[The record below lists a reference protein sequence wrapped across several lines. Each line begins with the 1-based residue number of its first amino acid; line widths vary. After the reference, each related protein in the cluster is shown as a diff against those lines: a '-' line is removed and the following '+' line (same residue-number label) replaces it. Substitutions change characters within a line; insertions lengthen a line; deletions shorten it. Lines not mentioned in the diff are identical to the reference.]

1 MTTLKNLFL
10 EQFED
15 RWRGPLIAF
24 GTRISESNADVL
36 IFMARKA
43 ACLFHCLEDL
53 RLAHTNAICTS
64 DLALESDLSWL
75 SGKHVL
81 LVDDTLITG
90 TTLYSARQRLA
101 DVGAASVSTTVFC
114 VDRENW
120 CRELVEPVE
129 PYILAEPHD
138 VTSFSAQAVRAISI
152 IPRPYLVDFPLY
164 GFVRLR
170 GLSLDPV
177 LSMTGWGID
186 ELTTHSQRKA
196 GATSV
201 TMTPPSR
208 ALNALDQ
215 HLGWQ
220 CSNFAQLIKIRLYTR
235 IRGGRGKT
243 PVHFCRVLPIVAF
256 DPTTRTQLDARWL
269 VFERNVGDRAKILGA
284 RLRSAKE
291 RLRLLQYFCAARLF
305 DIWLADIRDMCA
317 PRRVTF
323 ELDFRQVDFGFSP
336 AVRDDVIDI
345 LRDTTRYPF
354 GGAPCFTQTQ
364 LPTRPGLTVTTLFKG
379 VDLPGVQ
386 AKLTEPFAALYTQR
400 ELPARQLVKEYG
412 VRAFELPEY
421 RDLID
426 RLNQGISLPELRES
440 LSCLGDMRSARLF
453 VSMFM
458 DDAVDRG
465 IAVPITV
472 DDGTYVYRAFR
483 HGEDVKFTEIEAR
496 LVCLMLQEVGRALS
510 ISSLPRLVVEK
521 LIVLLIR
528 GGLSRGFIERWTGSL
543 GDRKAAGIRFY
554 LQGAVAQLSPD
565 RRPYHYSP
573 GDSLTSLLKGW
584 GYLTEST
591 KGGQYQLGQF
601 PDRPPTT
608 TAMEKDAKALGATIG
623 LALSGTSAEQ
633 RDDELTL
640 IATCLS
646 PMDTIAALAAELHY
660 FESHWEPLARA
671 LFGNTIPPNADEVVR
686 GHGVYK
692 AVNSG
697 LWKWRNYG
705 DGAPAKMLR
714 AWHDRLAKL
723 PTAVFADAVLEGAF
737 PVSDSSFCSS
747 EINGLID
754 LAGRW
759 LLKVNIALRRL
770 RIELISASPNAAL
783 GTTRRSIADLQAQ
796 IQRIEHEAGFVE
808 AIPAPTQGTQLDLPL
823 PIAPVERQGELTGV
837 LGELGILIIEARAI
851 LDQVDA
857 LVTPFG
863 QPRPLHYYRHL
874 LTIHLGDCDG
884 RSQIVDDRIAT
895 AVRKL
900 TIEASKSSSSADLYP
915 LTNANDLWAADFAV
929 AATGLFG
936 REWLSRIAYEVF
948 SVVSRHAKCRICLWA
963 DLEPDE
969 QIVRGE
975 NTSEA
980 LARNLQCRVHSLVAT
995 LALRPSRDELIV
1007 LSSHGLETVAAV
1019 RNEVNKHMGDTIH
1032 SSTSSQ
1038 DISLTE
1044 PRHRTYTM
1052 ETLEKLSPGQKS
1064 KLHADIG
1071 IITVVPEEM
1080 NAAIEMLKQS
1090 EKYTKVRKDGAVYYM
1105 ANMPADEGGQH
1116 FVVATQQLEQGNR
1129 SVILAYDRLC
1139 REYQPSAVILLGIGG
1154 SIDPDIK
1161 LCDVVIA
1168 DQVIWY
1174 EQATVTDT
1182 GVNRKGESS
1191 KLSAWLRTLLND
1203 FFAQKGYPFQLSYT
1217 DDDELRPR
1225 AHLGPIGTGEKVVR
1239 FRDDEIRKWLIGFN
1253 YKCMALETEAGGL
1266 AQAFYETS
1274 TTTSYL
1280 AKGYMVIRGISDHAN
1295 KDKNDKWRKNAAHNA
1310 CTFLRDFLTT
1320 VPPIGGYLTQQ
1331 SPER

>member
-1 MTTLKNLFL
+1 MATLKNIFL
-10 EQFED
+10 KQFED
-15 RWRGPLIAF
+15 RWRDPLIAF

-81 LVDDTLITG
+81 LVDDTLISG

-101 DVGAASVSTTVFC
+101 SVGAASVSTTVFC

-129 PYILAEPHD
+129 PYILAEPYD
-138 VTSFSAQAVRAISI
+138 VTSFSAQAIRAISV
-152 IPRPYLVDFPLY
+152 IPRPYVIDFPLF

-201 TMTPPSR
+201 TMTPPAR

-256 DPTTRTQLDARWL
+256 DPTTRTQLDALWL
-269 VFERNVGDRAKILGA
+269 AFERNVGDRAKVLGT

-305 DIWLADIRDMCA
+305 DIWLADIRDVCT

-354 GGAPCFTQTQ
+354 GGAPDFTQSQ
-364 LPTRPGLTVTTLFKG
+364 LPTRPGLTVTTRFKG

-386 AKLTEPFAALYTQR
+386 AKLTEPFAALYKQR
-400 ELPARQLVKEYG
+400 ELPARQLVKKYG

-458 DDAVDRG
+458 DDAIDRG

-472 DDGTYVYRAFR
+472 DDGIYVYRAFR

-496 LVCLMLQEVGRALS
+496 LVCLMLQEVGSALS
-510 ISSLPRLVVEK
+510 LSSLPRLVVEK
-521 LIVLLIR
+521 LIVLLIK

-565 RRPYHYSP
+565 KRPYHYSP

-584 GYLTEST
+584 GYLTELT
-591 KGGQYQLGQF
+591 RGRQYQVGQF

-660 FESHWEPLARA
+660 FESYWEPLAGA
-671 LFGNTIPPNADEVVR
+671 LFGNTISPNADEVVR
-686 GHGVYK
+686 GHGVYE

-697 LWKWRNYG
+697 LWKWRNFR

-714 AWHDRLAKL
+714 AWHDRLSKL
-723 PTAVFADAVLEGAF
+723 PTAIFVDAVLEGAF
-737 PVSDSSFCSS
+737 PVSDSSFRSS

-759 LLKVNIALRRL
+759 LLDVNIALRRL

-783 GTTRRSIADLQAQ
+783 GTTQRSIAELQTQ
-796 IQRIEHEAGFVE
+796 IQRLEHEAGFVE
-808 AIPAPTQGTQLDLPL
+808 TTPSSSQGTQLDLPL
-823 PIAPVERQGELTGV
+823 PIMPLERYGELKDV
-837 LGELGILIIEARAI
+837 LGKLDNFIIEARAI

-863 QPRPLHYYRHL
+863 QPRALHYYRHL
-874 LTIHLGDCDG
+874 LTIHCGDCDG

-895 AVRKL
+895 ALRKL

-915 LTNANDLWAADFAV
+915 LTNANDLWSADFAV

-936 REWLSRIAYEVF
+936 REWLSRIAREVF
-948 SVVSRHAKCRICLWA
+948 YVVSGHAKCRVCLWA

-995 LALRPSRDELIV
+995 LELRRPSRDELIV
-1007 LSSHGLETVAAV
+1007 ISSHGLETVAAA
-1019 RNEVNKHMGDTIH
+1019 RNELVKHMGDTIH
-1032 SSTSSQ
+1032 CPTSPQ

-1044 PRHRTYTM
+1044 PRYRRYTM
-1052 ETLEKLSPGQKS
+1052 EILEKLAPGQKK
-1064 KLHADIG
+1064 KLHVDIG
-1071 IITVVPEEM
+1071 IITVVHEEM
-1080 NAAIEMLKQS
+1080 NAVIEMLKQC
-1090 EKYTKVRKDGAVYYM
+1090 EKYTKERKDGAV
-1105 ANMPADEGGQH
+1105 
-1116 FVVATQQLEQGNR
+1116 
-1129 SVILAYDRLC
+1129 
-1139 REYQPSAVILLGIGG
+1139 
-1154 SIDPDIK
+1154 
-1161 LCDVVIA
+1161 
-1168 DQVIWY
+1168 
-1174 EQATVTDT
+1174 
-1182 GVNRKGESS
+1182 
-1191 KLSAWLRTLLND
+1191 
-1203 FFAQKGYPFQLSYT
+1203 
-1217 DDDELRPR
+1217 
-1225 AHLGPIGTGEKVVR
+1225 
-1239 FRDDEIRKWLIGFN
+1239 
-1253 YKCMALETEAGGL
+1253 
-1266 AQAFYETS
+1266 
-1274 TTTSYL
+1274 
-1280 AKGYMVIRGISDHAN
+1280 
-1295 KDKNDKWRKNAAHNA
+1295 
-1310 CTFLRDFLTT
+1310 
-1320 VPPIGGYLTQQ
+1320 
-1331 SPER
+1331 